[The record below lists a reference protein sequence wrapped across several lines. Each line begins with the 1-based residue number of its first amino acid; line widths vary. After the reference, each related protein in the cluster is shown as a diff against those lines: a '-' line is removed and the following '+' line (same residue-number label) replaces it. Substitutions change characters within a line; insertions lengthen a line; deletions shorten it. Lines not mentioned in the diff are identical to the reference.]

1 MIAPGESGSSE
12 SFKPPSAAA
21 SRAEGRRSGAAG
33 RPERRGP
40 GDGERDCDAG
50 RRAGRVSGALG
61 AVPGGSE
68 WRMRDFS
75 GSRAGS
81 YVDRTSGEYLLSGL
95 ANARR
100 RAPSRGPSLPSECIA
115 ARVTGRPTRAGPV
128 SSHTRPWARPWFEPP
143 NRHEP
148 SDRHERRARM
158 RQKAP
163 AGQEGL
169 VTLAVL
175 VYCAAWGSCAAAWQ
189 LPLLVQHSRGR
200 GQAFFLRSR
209 GGLGVDAQD
218 GDRSLRKAKEER
230 TQIAALQR
238 LGGVK
243 AGVRPSK
250 ENEDLIGKW
259 VCTYV
264 CVCVSVHITSPSA
277 TKFALVTSAVLAI

>member
-1 MIAPGESGSSE
+1 M
-12 SFKPPSAAA
+12 
-21 SRAEGRRSGAAG
+21 
-33 RPERRGP
+33 
-40 GDGERDCDAG
+40 G
-50 RRAGRVSGALG
+50 RRAGRASGALG

-100 RAPSRGPSLPSECIA
+100 RAPSRGPSLSSECIA
-115 ARVTGRPTRAGPV
+115 ARVKGLPTRGG
-128 SSHTRPWARPWFEPP
+128 ARQLPHAILARGLNSPCT
-143 NRHEP
+143 N
-148 SDRHERRARM
+148 SGSRM
-158 RQKAP
+158 RNS
-163 AGQEGL
+163 AGLEGL
-169 VTLAVL
+169 VALAVL
-175 VYCAAWGSCAAAWQ
+175 VYCAAWGSVATAWQ

-209 GGLGVDAQD
+209 GGLAVDAQD

-259 VCTYV
+259 VCTCV
-264 CVCVSVHITSPSA
+264 CVCVRVCTCY
-277 TKFALVTSAVLAI
+277 